1 MRHVKKFEDYDLG
14 PRFSSEMFDSQEVP
28 STDDD
33 HDRAISE
40 EEECEPCEAEE
51 ETNNVIL
58 KTDDQSNEITK
69 TDDERSWGDESQLK
83 IESVKSFK
91 SFISE
96 NKKQKKVTY
105 KESGLKHPEKAD
117 LDGDKKLS
125 EWELARGKA
134 IEDAIESR
142 EKEDESKD

>member
-14 PRFSSEMFDSQEVP
+14 PRFSEDVFDSEEDKM
-28 STDDD
+28 DD
-33 HDRAISE
+33 SSKGS
-40 EEECEPCEAEE
+40 EEECETCESEPEAE
-51 ETNNVIL
+51 NVIL
-58 KTDDQSNEITK
+58 NTDDKSGEITK
-69 TDDERSWGDESQLK
+69 TDDERSWGDESLLK

-125 EWELARGKA
+125 EWELSRGKA
-134 IEDAIESR
+134 IEDAIESK
-142 EKEDESKD
+142 EKEDESKA